1 MYFRVK
7 ILFLPWSIISQAPL
21 PLCYVDDPR
30 NTDNAWMETCCT
42 LFHDRTG
49 DLTRNIKLE
58 AGDDANAVKW
68 MEIDLESE
76 DFKLYASHRSFVMMA
91 RNYIEQ
97 HYC

>member
-1 MYFRVK
+1 
-7 ILFLPWSIISQAPL
+7 
-21 PLCYVDDPR
+21 
-30 NTDNAWMETCCT
+30 METCCT